1 MLPLGRSCLEPCRCG
16 VQVRSFPGDHG
27 CASHL
32 AGYPVGLTPVFLQI
46 QLSSRAPLPLKNLQL
61 QPRCPPQPT
70 LKVWLRC
77 GGPGASGLWELGAPT
92 VGHQGGSS
100 AGAWDPDLNAN
111 SKPVLGEPTSPTGG
125 HRGLPRQPSASS
137 RLGLGRHRRLCSSNE
152 GQISESTS
160 DGSNHDYLPLVR
172 TGEVEG
178 GTAGARAL
186 SQLPSPPT
194 SSLLRCDCKRRGA
207 PSAWTS
213 PSVPL
218 CASLKSACA
227 GPHPLLPT
235 APASAPPR
243 PHLPGHCWAL
253 VLARVTVPRPPAAS
267 PPAQAL
273 RVQAKQ
279 TVDGAQIL
287 RSQKEWEGRAALTC
301 GGAPGPQR
309 WPWRGWSTAAP
320 RPLAS
325 GN

>member
-16 VQVRSFPGDHG
+16 VQVWSFPGDRG

-32 AGYPVGLTPVFLQI
+32 AGYPVGLTRVFLQI
-46 QLSSRAPLPLKNLQL
+46 QLSSRAPLPLKNLQP

-77 GGPGASGLWELGAPT
+77 GGLGASGLWELGDPT

-111 SKPVLGEPTSPTGG
+111 SKPVLGEPISPTGG

-178 GTAGARAL
+178 GTPEPELCLSSPLPPPLLSSGATARGAGLLPPGRAL
-186 SQLPSPPT
+186 LCRCVHPSRAPVPGLTLCCPPRQPQPHLGLI
-194 SSLLRCDCKRRGA
+194 SLG
-207 PSAWTS
+207 T
-213 PSVPL
+213 
-218 CASLKSACA
+218 A
-227 GPHPLLPT
+227 GPWYW
-235 APASAPPR
+235 
-243 PHLPGHCWAL
+243 PG
-253 VLARVTVPRPPAAS
+253 
-267 PPAQAL
+267 
-273 RVQAKQ
+273 
-279 TVDGAQIL
+279 
-287 RSQKEWEGRAALTC
+287 
-301 GGAPGPQR
+301 
-309 WPWRGWSTAAP
+309 
-320 RPLAS
+320 
-325 GN
+325 